1 MHNNRISR
9 FDFPGFFEAINAI
22 RMSQNKSRKQVAEE
36 AGISPSTLT
45 HMAQG
50 YRPDP
55 DTMAALIDWSGL
67 DFKSFIYKHTGN
79 TETVKLD
86 VVVSR
91 LIGTLMAEF
100 HLSAKLSTTIAIV
113 VKAIID
119 LEARN

>member
-1 MHNNRISR
+1 MHNNRVSR

-67 DFKSFIYKHTGN
+67 DFKSFIYN
-79 TETVKLD
+79 R
-86 VVVSR
+86 VSGYWYFDDSVQS
-91 LIGTLMAEF
+91 ICK
-100 HLSAKLSTTIAIV
+100 SSNNNCNCSKS
-113 VKAIID
+113 
-119 LEARN
+119 NY

>member
-1 MHNNRISR
+1 MHNNRTSR
-9 FDFPGFFEAINAI
+9 FDFSGFFESINAI
-22 RMSQNKSRKQVAEE
+22 RVSQNKSRKQVAEE

-67 DFKSFIYKHTGN
+67 DFKSFIYKHRVN
-79 TETVKLD
+79 METEESD

-91 LIGTLMAEF
+91 VIGTLMSES

-119 LEARN
+119 LEAAN